1 MVSFSLSRNRYVYRW
16 LYYVRDDIVN
26 FVVIDIA
33 LWSEDGISSEIILG
47 VRISVFFWVFWGC
60 WFSVYLRSICIS

>member
-1 MVSFSLSRNRYVYRW
+1 M
-16 LYYVRDDIVN
+16 RDDIVN
-26 FVVIDIA
+26 FVVIDIV
-33 LWSEDGISSEIILG
+33 LRSEDGISSEIILG